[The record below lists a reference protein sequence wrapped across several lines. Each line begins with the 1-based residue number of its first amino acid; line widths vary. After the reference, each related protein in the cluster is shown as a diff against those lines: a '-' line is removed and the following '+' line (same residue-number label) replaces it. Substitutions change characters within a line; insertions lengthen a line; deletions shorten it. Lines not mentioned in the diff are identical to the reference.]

1 MYRRAGCAFVLLIYV
16 CFASVASRAQNNLAP
31 PVPERFTL
39 HSNVLNED
47 RAILVRMPAAAQGK
61 KDRYPV
67 LYLADGD
74 GHINE
79 VGGIIDFLVDNG
91 RCAPLIIV
99 GIPNTDRTRD
109 LTPTHGTFKNDD
121 GSVQDF
127 PTSGGG
133 DKFLEFIQT
142 ELFPEIEK
150 RYPTHS
156 YRIFAGHSLGGLLAI
171 HALIAHSDMFNAYIA
186 VSPSLQWDD
195 QHTLHQAQ
203 AFFAKQKELRK
214 TLFFSLGNEGSQP
227 NPAGDGPNPMGDGF
241 DQLQKLFTTT
251 TPKGF
256 IVRSARYPDEDHS
269 STTFLAHYAALRTV
283 FDGWV
288 MPRDPKDGL
297 PTGGLKGIEQ
307 HYRELSERFG
317 FPVSAEQAINR
328 LGYGLLGRKR
338 VDEAIA
344 VFRHNVEL
352 YPRSANVYDS
362 LADALEADHKLELAK
377 QNMEKAVAVGTET
390 SDRLLPE
397 FKKHLDRLV
406 ADATAAA
413 AKSSTGK

>member
-1 MYRRAGCAFVLLIYV
+1 MSLRAVSTFLII
-16 CFASVASRAQNNLAP
+16 CLASIAAIGQNLAP
-31 PVPERFTL
+31 PVPERLTI

-61 KDRYPV
+61 KEKYPV

-79 VGGIIDFLVDNG
+79 VGAIIDFLASQN
-91 RCAPLIIV
+91 RCAPLIVV

-109 LTPTHGTFKNDD
+109 LTPTRGDQKNPQ
-121 GSVQDF
+121 GVVVQAE

-150 RYPTHS
+150 RYPVQP

-171 HALIAHSDMFNAYIA
+171 HALIAHPDMFNAYIA

-203 AFFAKQKELRK
+203 QFFAKQKELNK
-214 TLFFSLGNEGSQP
+214 TLFFSLGNEG
-227 NPAGDGPNPMGDGF
+227 ATPNPMGDGF
-241 DQLQKLFTTT
+241 EQLQKLFTTS

-256 IVRSARYPDEDHS
+256 IVRSARYPDEDHG
-269 STTFLAHYAALRTV
+269 STTFLAHYAGLRTL

-288 MPRDPKDGL
+288 MPRDPKDGM
-297 PTGGLKGIEQ
+297 PIGGLKGVEQ

-317 FPVSAEQAINR
+317 FPVSSEAAINQT
-328 LGYGLLGRKR
+328 GYALLGQKKIEDALAAFKR
-338 VDEAIA
+338 
-344 VFRHNVEL
+344 NVEL
-352 YPRSANVYDS
+352 YPGSANVYDS
-362 LADALEADHKLELAK
+362 LADGLEAAGKADLAR
-377 QNMEKAVAVGTET
+377 QNVEKAVTVGTAT
-390 SDRLLPE
+390 ADPLLPQ
-397 FKKHLDRLV
+397 FKQHLDRLV
-406 ADATAAA
+406 AAAA
-413 AKSSTGK
+413 PKSEPAAAQAK

>member
-1 MYRRAGCAFVLLIYV
+1 MSLRAVSTFLVV
-16 CFASVASRAQNNLAP
+16 CIASIISVAQNTAP
-31 PVPERFTL
+31 PTPERITI

-79 VGGIIDFLVDNG
+79 VGAIIDFLVSNN
-91 RCAPLIIV
+91 RCAPMMIV

-109 LTPTHGTFKNDD
+109 LTPTRASLKNPD
-121 GSVQDF
+121 GSAQAF

-150 RYPTHS
+150 RYPTQP
-156 YRIFAGHSLGGLLAI
+156 YRIFAGHSLGGLLAV
-171 HALIAHSDMFNAYIA
+171 HALIAHPDMFNAYIA

-203 AFFAKQKELRK
+203 QFFARQKELKK
-214 TLFFSLGNEGSQP
+214 TLFFSLGNEGAQ
-227 NPAGDGPNPMGDGF
+227 PNPMGDGF
-241 DQLQKLFTTT
+241 NQLQKLFTTAK
-251 TPKGF
+251 PQGF
-256 IVRSARYPDEDHS
+256 IVRSERYPDEDHG
-269 STTFLAHYAALRTV
+269 STTFLAHYAGLRTV
-283 FDGWV
+283 FDGCV

-297 PTGGLKGIEQ
+297 PVGGLKGAEQ

-317 FPVSAEQAINR
+317 FPVSAEQTINQI
-328 LGYGLLGRKR
+328 GYNLLGQKKI
-338 VDEAIA
+338 EESIA
-344 VFRHNVEL
+344 AFRRNVEL
-352 YPRSANVYDS
+352 YPGSANVYDS
-362 LADALEADHKLELAK
+362 LADGLEAAGKADQAR
-377 QNMEKAVAVGTET
+377 QSVEKAVTVGTAGG
-390 SDRLLPE
+390 DPLLPQ
-397 FKKHLDRLV
+397 FKQHLERL
-406 ADATAAA
+406 AAASATAGHAGQS
-413 AKSSTGK
+413 K

>member
-1 MYRRAGCAFVLLIYV
+1 MRLRAVSTFLVV
-16 CFASVASRAQNNLAP
+16 CLASIAAMGQNLAP
-31 PVPERFTL
+31 PAPERFTI

-47 RAILVRMPAAAQGK
+47 RAILVRMPAAVQGK
-61 KDRYPV
+61 KDKYPV

-79 VGGIIDFLVDNG
+79 VGAIIDFLASQN
-91 RCAPLIIV
+91 RCSPLIVV

-109 LTPTHGTFKNDD
+109 LTPTHGDAKGPD
-121 GSVQDF
+121 GAILQTF

-150 RYPTHS
+150 RYPTQH

-171 HALIAHSDMFNAYIA
+171 HALVAHADMFNAYIA

-203 AFFAKQKELRK
+203 QFFPKQKELNK
-214 TLFFSLGNEGSQP
+214 TLFFSLGNEG
-227 NPAGDGPNPMGDGF
+227 ATANPMGDGF
-241 DQLQKLFTTT
+241 EQLQKLFTTA

-256 IVRSARYPDEDHS
+256 MVRSARYPDEDHG
-269 STTFLAHYAALRTV
+269 STTFLAHYAGLRTV

-297 PTGGLKGIEQ
+297 PLGGLKGVEQ

-317 FPVSAEQAINR
+317 FPVSSEAAINQT
-328 LGYGLLGRKR
+328 GYALLGQKKIEDALAAFKR
-338 VDEAIA
+338 
-344 VFRHNVEL
+344 NVEL
-352 YPRSANVYDS
+352 YPGSANVYDS
-362 LADALEADHKLELAK
+362 LADGLEAAGKADLAR
-377 QNMEKAVAVGTET
+377 QNVQKAVTVGTET
-390 SDRLLPE
+390 GDPLLPQ
-397 FKKHLDRLV
+397 FKQHLDRLV
-406 ADATAAA
+406 AADTAKAGQSA
-413 AKSSTGK
+413 PAK

>member
-1 MYRRAGCAFVLLIYV
+1 MRLRAVSTFMIVSL
-16 CFASVASRAQNNLAP
+16 ASIAAIAQNLAP
-31 PVPERFTL
+31 PAPERFTI

-61 KDRYPV
+61 KDKYPV

-79 VGGIIDFLVDNG
+79 VGAIVDFLASQN
-91 RCAPLIIV
+91 RCTPIMIV

-109 LTPTHGTFKNDD
+109 LTPTHADLKNPQ
-121 GSVQDF
+121 GVVFQAQ

-150 RYPTHS
+150 RYPVQP

-171 HALIAHSDMFNAYIA
+171 HALIAHPDMFNAYIA

-195 QHTLHQAQ
+195 QRTLHQAQ

-227 NPAGDGPNPMGDGF
+227 NPAGAGANPMGDAF

-297 PTGGLKGIEQ
+297 ATGGLKGVEQ

-317 FPVSAEQAINR
+317 FPVSAEQAINQ
-328 LGYGLLGRKR
+328 LGYGLLNRKR

-344 VFRHNVEL
+344 AFRRNVEL

-362 LADALEADHKLELAK
+362 LADGLEADHKLELAK
-377 QNMEKAVAVGTET
+377 QSMEKAVAVGTET
-390 SDRLLPE
+390 SDRLLPQ
-397 FKKHLDRLV
+397 FKQHLDRLV

>member
-1 MYRRAGCAFVLLIYV
+1 MSLRAVSTFFIV
-16 CFASVASRAQNNLAP
+16 CLASIASIAQNLAP
-31 PVPERFTL
+31 PAPERITI

-61 KDRYPV
+61 NDKYPV

-79 VGGIIDFLVDNG
+79 VGAIIDFLASQN
-91 RCAPLIIV
+91 RCTPLIIV

-109 LTPTHGTFKNDD
+109 LTPTRADQKNAQ
-121 GSVQDF
+121 GVVVQAQ

-150 RYPTHS
+150 RYPTQH

-171 HALIAHSDMFNAYIA
+171 HALIAHPDMFDAYIA

-203 AFFAKQKELRK
+203 QFFAKQKEFNK
-214 TLFFSLGNEGSQP
+214 TLFFSLGNEGAQ
-227 NPAGDGPNPMGDGF
+227 PNPMGDGF
-241 DQLQKLFTTT
+241 NQLQKLFTTT
-251 TPKGF
+251 KPKGF
-256 IVRSARYPDEDHS
+256 IVQSARYPDEDHG
-269 STTFLAHYAALRTV
+269 STTFLAHYAGLRTV

-288 MPRDPKDGL
+288 MPRDVKDGL
-297 PTGGLKGIEQ
+297 PVGGLKGVER

-317 FPVSAEQAINR
+317 FPVSAEQTINR
-328 LGYGLLGRKR
+328 MGYNLLGQKKI
-338 VDEAIA
+338 DDALA
-344 VFRHNVEL
+344 AFRRNVEL
-352 YPRSANVYDS
+352 YPGSANVYDS
-362 LADALEADHKLELAK
+362 LADGLEAEGKADLAR
-377 QNMEKAVAVGTET
+377 QNVEKAVTVGTT
-390 SDRLLPE
+390 TGDPALPQ
-397 FKKHLDRLV
+397 FKQHLDRLV
-406 ADATAAA
+406 AAAA
-413 AKSSTGK
+413 PKADNAAQTK